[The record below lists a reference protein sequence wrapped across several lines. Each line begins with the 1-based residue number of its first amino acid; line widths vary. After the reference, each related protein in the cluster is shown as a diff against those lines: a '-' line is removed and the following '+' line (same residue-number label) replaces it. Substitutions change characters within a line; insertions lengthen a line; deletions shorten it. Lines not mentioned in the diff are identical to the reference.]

1 MSGRYDKDY
10 QNVVDKLNEAFLK
23 DRKDLEED
31 KKPLEVILLQN
42 HKQMKELPG
51 NEKKA
56 IKDKLGQR
64 IQNISYLDE
73 KEKQLLEDVRENRK
87 LNYKVTA
94 WKMTGI
100 VNMKKIMSAYT
111 KLTQENETFRTVYLY
126 REQMEPVRVV
136 YEAKE
141 LTFPVHDLRNMSREK
156 SNLIIRSVMAAES
169 RREYNME
176 TDAPCC
182 IRGYLTALDELV
194 AVVSIY
200 PYLPYPMG
208 MREMMYRIFPDMK
221 MEADNIANVNDKTLR
236 RMYEQLQAK
245 SVEYW
250 KGLLDNPGKRL
261 TLPGEKTDIQSMD
274 GQYRQRAILCKELG
288 DKLTGQITEFA
299 QARKISEQ
307 TVFLYVWAQILG
319 RYHDENHPV
328 LAEACNEKHLHI
340 MPVRVDRTMSKEEA
354 LHALE
359 EQLAYSKQFT
369 GCTTVDIERATGI
382 EFAQY
387 FRMLQD
393 FEGLNEKTE
402 ESFYTGD
409 SDINLCVSYQKKEH
423 NIIMNY
429 VSRSGISEMM
439 LDNIHELFLEILEEL
454 LQNGS
459 TKFDKKTYIKIDDSD
474 EERLNKLRLAQIALY
489 LKNTGI
495 FNTITVEG
503 IMKLAE
509 YCTLRTYLESD
520 TIITEGIRSN
530 MIYIIGDGRLEES
543 RMDMEGM
550 VKSLRIA
557 KPGSVFGIESL
568 FAGAAAHST
577 YTVVGAQ
584 ARIVEID
591 RETFTEAL
599 RRKPEGWITLLEME
613 NDQKCKLQRLWTM
626 E

>member
-1 MSGRYDKDY
+1 MAGRYDKDY
-10 QNVVDKLNEAFLK
+10 QNVVEQLNEAFMK
-23 DRKDLEED
+23 DRNDQEE
-31 KKPLEVILLQN
+31 EVLVQKRNLV
-42 HKQMKELPG
+42 KEMPTE
-51 NEKKA
+51 EKKT
-56 IKDKLGQR
+56 IKDKLGQG

-73 KEKQLLEDVRENRK
+73 KEKQLLEDVQEHRR
-87 LNYKVTA
+87 LNYKVTV

-100 VNMKKIMSAYT
+100 VNMKKVMSAYT
-111 KLTQENETFRTVYLY
+111 KLTQENEAFRTVYLY
-126 REQMEPVRVV
+126 KGLEYPVRVV

-141 LTFPVHDLRNMSREK
+141 LTFPIHDLRNMSREK

-182 IRGYLTALDELV
+182 IRGYLTALNELV

-236 RMYEQLQAK
+236 RMYEQLQSK
-245 SVEYW
+245 SMNYW

-261 TLPGEKTDIQSMD
+261 TLPGEKTDIQGRN
-274 GQYRQRAILCKELG
+274 GQYQQRAILYKELG

-299 QARKISEQ
+299 HARKISEQ
-307 TVFLYVWAQILG
+307 TVFLYAWAQILG
-319 RYHDENHPV
+319 RYHDENNPV
-328 LAEACNEKHLHI
+328 LAKVCNGEHLHI
-340 MPVRVDRTMSKEEA
+340 MPVRVDRTMPKEEA
-354 LHALE
+354 LHELE
-359 EQLAYSKQFT
+359 TQIVQSKQYT
-369 GCTTVDIERATGI
+369 GCTTADIEKATGM

-402 ESFYTGD
+402 ESFYTDD
-409 SDINLCVSYQKKEH
+409 SDINLCISYQRKKC
-423 NIIMNY
+423 NITMNY
-429 VSRSGISEMM
+429 VSRSGVPEMM
-439 LDNIHELFLEILEEL
+439 LDNIHELFLEMLEEL
-454 LQNGS
+454 LQSGS
-459 TKFDKKTYIKIDDSD
+459 TRFDKKTYIKIDDSD

-489 LKNTGI
+489 LKNAGI
-495 FNTITVEG
+495 FDTMTVEG

-520 TIITEGIRSN
+520 TIITEQTRSN
-530 MIYIIGDGRLEES
+530 VIYIIGDGRLEES

-557 KPGSVFGIESL
+557 KPGNVFGIESL
-568 FAGAAAHST
+568 FDGAVAHST
-577 YTVVGAQ
+577 YTVAGPQ

-591 RETFTEAL
+591 RDILKEAL
-599 RRKPEGWITLLEME
+599 RRKPQGWITLLEME

>member
-1 MSGRYDKDY
+1 MAGRYDKDY
-10 QNVVDKLNEAFLK
+10 QNVVEQLNEAFMK
-23 DRKDLEED
+23 DRNDQEE
-31 KKPLEVILLQN
+31 EVLVQKRNLV
-42 HKQMKELPG
+42 KEMPTE
-51 NEKKA
+51 EKKT
-56 IKDKLGQR
+56 IKDKLGQG

-73 KEKQLLEDVRENRK
+73 KEKQLLEDVQEHRR
-87 LNYKVTA
+87 LNYKVTV

-100 VNMKKIMSAYT
+100 VNMKKVMSAYT
-111 KLTQENETFRTVYLY
+111 KLTQENEAFRTVYLY
-126 REQMEPVRVV
+126 KGLEYPVRVV

-141 LTFPVHDLRNMSREK
+141 LTFPIHDLRNMSREK

-236 RMYEQLQAK
+236 RMYEQLQSK
-245 SVEYW
+245 SMDYW

-261 TLPGEKTDIQSMD
+261 TLPGEKTDIQGRD
-274 GQYRQRAILCKELG
+274 GQYQQRAILYKELG

-299 QARKISEQ
+299 QARKISGQ
-307 TVFLYVWAQILG
+307 TVFLYAWAQILG
-319 RYHDENHPV
+319 RYHDENNPV
-328 LAEACNEKHLHI
+328 LAKVCNGEHLHI
-340 MPVRVDRTMSKEEA
+340 MPVRVDRTKPKEEA
-354 LHALE
+354 LHELE
-359 EQLAYSKQFT
+359 TQMAQSKQYT
-369 GCTTVDIERATGI
+369 GCTTADIEKATGM

-393 FEGLNEKTE
+393 FEGLNEKAE
-402 ESFYTGD
+402 EAFYTDD
-409 SDINLCVSYQKKEH
+409 SDINLCISYQRKEC

-429 VSRSGISEMM
+429 VSRSGVPEMM
-439 LDNIHELFLEILEEL
+439 LDNIHELFLEMLEEL
-454 LQNGS
+454 LQSGS
-459 TKFDKKTYIKIDDSD
+459 TRFDKKTYIKIDDSD

-495 FNTITVEG
+495 FDTMTVEG

-520 TIITEGIRSN
+520 TIITEQTRSN
-530 MIYIIGDGRLEES
+530 VIYIIGDGRLEES

-557 KPGSVFGIESL
+557 KTGNVFGIESL
-568 FAGAAAHST
+568 FDGAVAHST
-577 YTVVGAQ
+577 YTVAGPQ

-591 RETFTEAL
+591 RDILKEAL
-599 RRKPEGWITLLEME
+599 RRKPQGWITLLEME